1 MCAQLERETRG
12 ESSKE
17 QQGGDQG
24 RKGIPTTEEFL
35 CHIVSRVMRTSPPKS
50 WAEHD
55 AFLDYL
61 QHIRL
66 VLTNVSTGSVIITV
80 ICTSLE
86 ILEALWKD
94 CNTGH
99 MDEVAQKL
107 LITNDVIREFG
118 NVKITVTIL
127 EEEYIACRAYFVQL
141 SGKPK
146 KASLHCFSLEKNR
159 K

>member
-24 RKGIPTTEEFL
+24 RKGIPTKEEIFS
-35 CHIVSRVMRTSPPKS
+35 HIASHFMRPSPPKFR
-50 WAEHD
+50 AEQD

-61 QHIRL
+61 QRISV
-66 VLTNVSTGSVIITV
+66 VLTGVSKGSVIITV

-86 ILEALWKD
+86 ILETLWKE

-141 SGKPK
+141 SGKPR